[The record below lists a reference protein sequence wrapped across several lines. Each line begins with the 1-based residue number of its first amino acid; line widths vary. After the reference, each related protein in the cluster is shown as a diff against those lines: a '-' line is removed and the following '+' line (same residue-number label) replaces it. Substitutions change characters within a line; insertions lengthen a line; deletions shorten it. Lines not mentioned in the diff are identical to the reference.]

1 MGIRNNLSY
10 IFAHRGLPNVY
21 MENSLTGLNK
31 ASEHCEYVETDMRLT
46 KDNNLLLF
54 HDPYINNYLI
64 EDLTI
69 ELSLIH
75 I

>member
-1 MGIRNNLSY
+1 
-10 IFAHRGLPNVY
+10 

-31 ASEHCEYVETDMRLT
+31 ALEHCEYVETDIRLT

-54 HDPYINNYLI
+54 HDPYINDYLI

-69 ELSLIH
+69 EDISKLLSVDQELIEKPNEPLL
-75 I
+75 IKKN

>member
-1 MGIRNNLSY
+1 
-10 IFAHRGLPNVY
+10 

-31 ASEHCEYVETDMRLT
+31 ALEHCEYVETDIRLT

-54 HDPYINNYLI
+54 HDPYINDYLI

-69 ELSLIH
+69 EDISKLLEGISVNEIILE
-75 I
+75 